1 MLQGDGKHTSN
12 IDSLLNEQAND
23 TYERSLRV
31 IKLENKYNK
40 LKEFLSSEITRL
52 DAEIKTIE
60 KESS

>member
-1 MLQGDGKHTSN
+1 MQGDGKHTSN

-60 KESS
+60 KESE

>member
-1 MLQGDGKHTSN
+1 MHGDSKHTSN

-31 IKLENKYNK
+31 IKLDNKYNK
-40 LKEFLSSEITRL
+40 LKQYLSSEITRL

-60 KESS
+60 KESE

>member
-1 MLQGDGKHTSN
+1 LQGDGKHTSN